1 MKTRGKSIQLF
12 LMDGEAS
19 GRIKCTLANWTGV
32 AFKIPRTELDK
43 CKDRDDLKQSGVYF
57 LFGTSDETGKGV
69 VYIGQAGARK
79 NGEGILN
86 RLQEHKRNPEKDYW
100 TEAIVFTTSNN
111 SLGATE
117 ISYLENRFCNMALAA
132 NRYEVRN
139 GNDPTPGNITEEKES
154 TKALVT
160 DISHQLKTPM
170 AALKT
175 CFYMYLDASDADEKT
190 EFLKRSET
198 QLEKLEQLIA
208 SLMNISRLETA
219 MISLTKESIL
229 LSDLLVDAVNGVYEK
244 ARRKSIEISVQE
256 TENITLHLDKHW
268 TSEAVIN
275 VLDNAVKYSPRN
287 SHITI
292 SIEKQHFYTLVKI
305 KDEGIGIPQNEYN
318 KIFQRFYRSN
328 HSYVKQTEGSG
339 VGLYLTRMILERQG
353 GLIRVESVPE
363 KGSTFILQFRN

>member
-154 TKALVT
+154 EMEEFIDYAKVIMGTLGHKLFEPLGKPVVNVSESNNNNDAVQGAVALHLARNIKKIGRIEADGVQT
-160 DISHQLKTPM
+160 TEGFVVLQGSH
-170 AALKT
+170 
-175 CFYMYLDASDADEKT
+175 
-190 EFLKRSET
+190 
-198 QLEKLEQLIA
+198 IA
-208 SLMNISRLETA
+208 S
-219 MISLTKESIL
+219 
-229 LSDLLVDAVNGVYEK
+229 VDDNT
-244 ARRKSIEISVQE
+244 IP
-256 TENITLHLDKHW
+256 
-268 TSEAVIN
+268 AVIKECRKKAN
-275 VLDNAVKYSPRN
+275 
-287 SHITI
+287 I
-292 SIEKQHFYTLVKI
+292 
-305 KDEGIGIPQNEYN
+305 DENG
-318 KIFQRFYRSN
+318 
-328 HSYVKQTEGSG
+328 
-339 VGLYLTRMILERQG
+339 
-353 GLIRVESVPE
+353 
-363 KGSTFILQFRN
+363 ILQEDMLFTSPSYAAMFVIGKSANGLTSWKTSDGKTLKSLEETTEVE